1 MESESLTKAVKE
13 IRRGLDEHQ
22 LNLYNYFRP
31 DIRSLKGLSI
41 IDDSNQTIV
50 KVGMC
55 IFNLNVM
62 HAINKWSN
70 FKNLFYI

>member
-1 MESESLTKAVKE
+1 MEIYLFLVESESLTKAVKE

-50 KVGMC
+50 KVGMY
-55 IFNLNVM
+55 IF
-62 HAINKWSN
+62 
-70 FKNLFYI
+70 